1 MTSIC
6 PRSFPKTCQPLFANM
21 ADLTAHWSTLAPAH
35 CRLAILNL
43 GLLHPLIEQADALE
57 LLTTLLSPAELEIF
71 RRFSYPKRR
80 LEWLGGRLA
89 AKHCLHQVV
98 NGHVSGQFRASHFS
112 ILPDAN
118 GRPRLEQPL
127 PDFPSLSVSISHSRG
142 YAAALACQA
151 GACGIDIQQTT
162 PQLASV
168 QERFASAEELDLIDP
183 MVEPLTRLGLL
194 WTAKEAVKKCLL
206 ADHPSF
212 FGAIRLTEV
221 QYLPDEAIW
230 TARCRLTD
238 PAAMSA
244 RVRIGQ
250 HAGHLVACAWGESH
264 A

>member
-1 MTSIC
+1 MTTIC
-6 PRSFPKTCQPLFANM
+6 PRSFPKSCQPLFANM
-21 ADLTAHWSTLAPAH
+21 ADLTARWSALAPAQ
-35 CRLAILNL
+35 CRLALLNL
-43 GLLHPLIEQADALE
+43 GLLQPLIEQADALGS
-57 LLTTLLSPAELEIF
+57 LTTLLSPAESEIF
-71 RRFSYPKRR
+71 RRFRYAKRR

-89 AKHCLHQVV
+89 AKHCLHQLV
-98 NGHVSGQFRASHFS
+98 NRHTSGQFRASRFS

-118 GRPRLEQPL
+118 GRPRLEQP
-127 PDFPSLSVSISHSRG
+127 PPGFPLLSISISHSRG
-142 YAAALACQA
+142 YAAALACQED
-151 GACGIDIQQTT
+151 ACGIDIQQTT

-168 QERFASAEELDLIDP
+168 QERFATAEELSLIDP
-183 MVEPLTRLGLL
+183 MVAPLTRLGLL

-221 QYLPDEAIW
+221 QYLPAEAIW
-230 TARCRLTD
+230 TVRCRLTH

-250 HAGHLVACAWGESH
+250 HDEHLVACAWGASH

>member
-6 PRSFPKTCQPLFANM
+6 PQSFPETCQPLFSSM
-21 ADLTAHWSTLAPAH
+21 ADLTARWSTLAPAH
-35 CRLAILNL
+35 CRLALLNL
-43 GLLHPLIEQADALE
+43 GLLQRLIEQADALE

-71 RRFSYPKRR
+71 RRFSYAKRR

-89 AKHCLHQVV
+89 AKHCLHQLV
-98 NGHVSGQFRASHFS
+98 NGHTSGQFRASHFS

-118 GRPRLEQPL
+118 GRPGLEQTL
-127 PDFPSLSVSISHSRG
+127 PGFPSLSISISHSRG

-151 GACGIDIQQTT
+151 GDCGIDIQQTT

-168 QERFASAEELDLIDP
+168 QERFATAEELDLIDP

-206 ADHPSF
+206 AAHPSF
-212 FGAIRLTEV
+212 FGAIRLAEMH
-221 QYLPDEAIW
+221 YLPDEAIW
-230 TARCRLTD
+230 TAHCRLTH

-250 HAGHLVACAWGESH
+250 HDEHLVACAWGASH

>member
-21 ADLTAHWSTLAPAH
+21 ADLTARWSTLAPAH
-35 CRLAILNL
+35 CRLALLNL
-43 GLLHPLIEQADALE
+43 GLLQPLIEQADALE
-57 LLTTLLSPAELEIF
+57 SLTTLLSPAELEIF
-71 RRFSYPKRR
+71 QRFSYAKRR

-89 AKHCLHQVV
+89 AKHCLHQLV
-98 NGHVSGQFRASHFS
+98 NGHVSGQFPASHFS

-127 PDFPSLSVSISHSRG
+127 PDFPLLSISISHSRG
-142 YAAALACQA
+142 YAAALACQT
-151 GACGIDIQQTT
+151 GDCGIDIQQMT

-168 QERFASAEELDLIDP
+168 QERFATAEELNLIDP
-183 MVEPLTRLGLL
+183 TVEPLTRLGLL

-206 ADHPSF
+206 AAHPSF
-212 FGAIRLTEV
+212 FGAIRLAEV
-221 QYLPDEAIW
+221 HYLPGEAIW
-230 TARCRLTD
+230 TAHCRLTL
-238 PAAMSA
+238 PATMSA

-250 HAGHLVACAWGESH
+250 HDEHLVACAWGVSH